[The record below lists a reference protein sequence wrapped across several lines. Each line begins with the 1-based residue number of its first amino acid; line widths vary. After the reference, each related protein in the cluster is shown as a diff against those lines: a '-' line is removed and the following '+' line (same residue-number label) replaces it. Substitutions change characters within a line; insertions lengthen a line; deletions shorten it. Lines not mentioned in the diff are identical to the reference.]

1 MDPGS
6 AEPQTAKPP
15 AKKGPSKRM
24 LNVLSVL
31 VGLATFAVGLA
42 WMIYAELPIFAIPL
56 VVCVPVIAAVAFR
69 NCWD

>member
-1 MDPGS
+1 MDPRS
-6 AEPQTAKPP
+6 VEPQTAKAP

-24 LNVLSVL
+24 LNVLSAL

-42 WMIYAELPIFAIPL
+42 WIIYAELPIFAIPL